1 MACSPGRSQAALSE
15 QVRWNRMVQG
25 GDVPIILSPA
35 YDHPLLPTTTA
46 EIPDPQYTRSAQQW
60 FNQLPDDTA
69 RAIIAVRKSMVREQA
84 LNMAALNA
92 PAPTRRSMAEPSSG
106 MVPTTA
112 FLQHPTSSGQP
123 AAHQQQQQRLH
134 AQGQRQQQQWGQ
146 EQPPGTP
153 VLSGRPPPLEQQH
166 LQRHALSH
174 QQKELV
180 QQHQQQQQQQQQQPQ
195 HHWQQRPAAVQY
207 PQQLRRHSCRIK
219 TQDNSSFHS
228 SSNSSSSKAQVIL
241 PEGFPQV
248 KEVLSSSKLRHLQ
261 ALGCHACSAQPV
273 PSNPAAPTS
282 PSVSAGAAPQQSIYP
297 SPWEMQQQMQIQQ
310 TQQQQQQQGQSHQ
323 YPPVTGRQSLGT
335 DPPTQQGYGLPAETS
350 TPPRPFFNHNQQAP
364 HASQPIGV
372 QGRPLFGL
380 QSEQQQAGLLPST
393 QQSRGQA
400 PNGPPLMPT
409 QMSYNQQLLQP
420 QQLAQQQQQ
429 QPLQQPQAYA
439 GLPPNQQ
446 LSNNSI
452 QQQPV
457 LVPHHQNLQMQQQ
470 QNAFGAAGYPP
481 RQQQEYDQMM
491 HQQQLQMPT
500 DGRPIKTQLDQ
511 YGRPRLEVPS
521 HTLNE
526 QHLQQTS
533 PNQEQFGL
541 GADTQQSVGQGTHAH
556 SHASGS
562 QQQQQQQQ
570 QPAGHQGRHTQQP
583 QGPRGGAPTGAGM
596 FAGTAAAAHSQGHQH
611 AVNPQAVPS
620 SFGLAADTRSMN
632 PEDGDSMPSASPGL
646 ADYVLTA
653 DAGDQHA
660 GSFSAPSVQHQ
671 HTGQHTSGGP
681 PYFNRTST
689 A

>member
-195 HHWQQRPAAVQY
+195 HHWQQRPAA
-207 PQQLRRHSCRIK
+207 
-219 TQDNSSFHS
+219 
-228 SSNSSSSKAQVIL
+228 
-241 PEGFPQV
+241 
-248 KEVLSSSKLRHLQ
+248 
-261 ALGCHACSAQPV
+261 
-273 PSNPAAPTS
+273 
-282 PSVSAGAAPQQSIYP
+282 
-297 SPWEMQQQMQIQQ
+297 
-310 TQQQQQQQGQSHQ
+310 
-323 YPPVTGRQSLGT
+323 
-335 DPPTQQGYGLPAETS
+335 
-350 TPPRPFFNHNQQAP
+350 
-364 HASQPIGV
+364 
-372 QGRPLFGL
+372 
-380 QSEQQQAGLLPST
+380 
-393 QQSRGQA
+393 
-400 PNGPPLMPT
+400 
-409 QMSYNQQLLQP
+409 
-420 QQLAQQQQQ
+420 
-429 QPLQQPQAYA
+429 
-439 GLPPNQQ
+439 
-446 LSNNSI
+446 
-452 QQQPV
+452 
-457 LVPHHQNLQMQQQ
+457 
-470 QNAFGAAGYPP
+470 
-481 RQQQEYDQMM
+481 
-491 HQQQLQMPT
+491 
-500 DGRPIKTQLDQ
+500 
-511 YGRPRLEVPS
+511 
-521 HTLNE
+521 
-526 QHLQQTS
+526 
-533 PNQEQFGL
+533 EQFGL

-671 HTGQHTSGGP
+671 HTGQHTSGGLP
-681 PYFNRTST
+681 TST
-689 A
+689 ALPQPSKPLPTLASPAHGSYSSAGGASAPTMHSPPSSGITGAAVSNAMHGLPSAHAASTTSHRAPSPLSQPPAGGLPLTPRGGDFGLAKEMQQAAKASAPAPVAPAVAKPRPLALAKPVLLQSPASKAAAILAAAPQPVTAGAKSGALPAAATGGSSFAFKAAIGNNKALPSSYGAMEDVDSDGDEAPILSRQAVKSAAAAAGPSSSAAPPKILTTTSSSSAVR